1 MYNRAIL
8 VGRLTADP
16 ELKQTPNGISVT
28 SFSIA
33 VNRSFTSKSGERQT
47 DFIDIVAWRS
57 TAEFICRYF
66 SKGRAILVEGSIQ
79 TRTYVD
85 KQGQNRRAWEVVA
98 DNAHFVE
105 SKNAAQGGG
114 GGGPQFTDDMAPP
127 ASFPAQSS
135 APSAAA
141 PPPAYSSGSVEDFTE
156 LDDDGDLPF

>member
-16 ELKQTPNGISVT
+16 ELKQTPNGVSVT

-33 VNRSFTSKSGERQT
+33 VNRAYTNRQTGERQT

-66 SKGRAILVEGSIQ
+66 AKGRAILVEGSIQ

-105 SKNAAQGGG
+105 SKNAGGSG
-114 GGGPQFTDDMAPP
+114 APAPQFTDAMAPP
-127 ASFPAQSS
+127 PS
-135 APSAAA
+135 APPA
-141 PPPAYSSGSVEDFTE
+141 PAYSSGSAEDFTE

>member
-1 MYNRAIL
+1 MYNKAIL

-16 ELKQTPNGISVT
+16 ELKQTPNGVSVT

-33 VNRSFTSKSGERQT
+33 VNRAYTNKQTGERQT
-47 DFIDIVAWRS
+47 DFIDCVAWRG

-66 SKGRAILVEGSIQ
+66 AKGKAILVEGSIQ

-85 KQGQNRRAWEVVA
+85 KQGQNRRAWEVVV

-105 SKNAAQGGG
+105 SKNASQGGAG
-114 GGGPQFTDDMAPP
+114 QFTDAMAPP
-127 ASFPAQSS
+127 PPPQT
-135 APSAAA
+135 AAA
-141 PPPAYSSGSVEDFTE
+141 PTAPAPAYSSGSVEDFAE